1 MVDFNRILL
10 CLGILGY
17 NTDAFINRLRIEALW
32 DTLGVANTVW
42 VDLSCRYTVTCM
54 FHPTEL
60 LYTMVLSSYSETSGK
75 EIQNVSNG
83 SVLEEFLVAMFI
95 MRLLQPVS
103 SI

>member
-1 MVDFNRILL
+1 
-10 CLGILGY
+10 
-17 NTDAFINRLRIEALW
+17 
-32 DTLGVANTVW
+32 
-42 VDLSCRYTVTCM
+42 M